1 MIFTLFGILITSI
14 AVSPTFGENE
24 SIVVS
29 TDKSSYSENDVISI
43 YGEIKYI
50 ALGDQISLIVQAPN
64 GNIVQL
70 DQMTVESDK
79 KFNTEINPNGP
90 YWKTPGMYKITITQ
104 NENNQATAYFEFT
117 GITSPSVNEEAVAE
131 ESEAVAEES
140 EAVAEESEAV
150 AEEGTVEEAVAE
162 ESEAVAEEGTVEE
175 AVAEESE
182 VTIIDSIITATSI
195 TIQDSTDLISYEI
208 TNGKVINSIPDLD
221 AVSLLLYIESTDDG
235 SITLT
240 IPRSVLD
247 ATINSEDD
255 QFFVLVDGEEVDF
268 EEIATST
275 ERTLTINFMAGTEEI
290 EIIGTFVIP
299 EFGTIAAMILA
310 VAIISIVAISAKS
323 RPGMLSRY

>member
-50 ALGDQISLIVQAPN
+50 ALGDQISLIIQAPN

-140 EAVAEESEAV
+140 EAVAEE
-150 AEEGTVEEAVAE
+150 GTVE
-162 ESEAVAEEGTVEE
+162 EAVAEEGTVEE

-247 ATINSEDD
+247 AITNNEDD

-275 ERTLTINFMAGTEEI
+275 ERTLIINFLAGAEEI

-323 RPGMLSRY
+323 RLSIVPRY

>member
-79 KFNTEINPNGP
+79 KFNAEINPNGP

-131 ESEAVAEES
+131 ES
-140 EAVAEESEAV
+140 
-150 AEEGTVEEAVAE
+150 EAVAE

-275 ERTLTINFMAGTEEI
+275 ERTLTINFLAGTEEI

>member
-131 ESEAVAEES
+131 ESEAVAEE
-140 EAVAEESEAV
+140 
-150 AEEGTVEEAVAE
+150 GTVE
-162 ESEAVAEEGTVEE
+162 EAVAEEGTVEE